1 MIEIKNNYPLIMGI
15 INITPDSFYNKS
27 RHHSSSKINIDN
39 YNYADIIDIGCE
51 SSRPGAQPLDENKEF
66 TRLSNFINN
75 NPSLKDKILSID
87 TYKPNIA
94 KFALKNGFAMINDI
108 KSGSNNGEM
117 IQLAASYNCPIILMH
132 MKGCPKTMQ
141 NNPQYDNIID
151 NILAFFE
158 KKIQIAELYGIR
170 LDNIILDPGIG
181 FGKSVEDNDAI
192 INNLH
197 IFKQFGCK
205 VLIGISRKS
214 FLSVNKDEPKDRL
227 TASIGVS
234 AILMQHGVD
243 IIRTHDMYETYKLKT
258 IISRLNNNQYANN
271 LYN

>member
-1 MIEIKNNYPLIMGI
+1 
-15 INITPDSFYNKS
+15 
-27 RHHSSSKINIDN
+27 
-39 YNYADIIDIGCE
+39 
-51 SSRPGAQPLDENKEF
+51 
-66 TRLSNFINN
+66 
-75 NPSLKDKILSID
+75 
-87 TYKPNIA
+87 
-94 KFALKNGFAMINDI
+94 
-108 KSGSNNGEM
+108 
-117 IQLAASYNCPIILMH
+117 